1 MLNRLYSWYGKKVVL
16 SVLMT
21 IVGLSIIGIYLYA
34 SKTVIPE
41 ETVTAKAEVKTQKVR
56 DIGATNSFSSVG
68 TVQAVSEARLQ
79 TEAGGRVTSVNT
91 EIGKSVR
98 AGAVLAT
105 IENASE
111 SAAVLQ
117 AQGAYEAALAGARSS
132 GVGISGAQ
140 TALTSAQVSGM
151 NTYQDAY
158 IAIDGLLHTS
168 LDEFFSMSGN
178 TATGFRLDG
187 GGQAQQLN
195 SERTALETIF
205 DGWLKDKSLVS
216 NATIGTTL
224 ERAYADTLRLSQFIE
239 KITVIAQK
247 EDISTVFKQDAK
259 DAKVARLFAMRV
271 SVNATLKQI
280 EGAKNAISN
289 AQKGLEQAQIAGS
302 SNTPSVAGAQIKIA
316 LGSLRA
322 AQANYEKTLV
332 RTPIFGV
339 VNALY
344 LKTGEYVSPSTQ
356 AAIVANNNG
365 LEILTSVGEDDREKI
380 LIGAGV
386 TIDGTTNGVVTAIA
400 GAVDPTTGKVAVKVS
415 VDEDNQLKN
424 GSTVTVAFTQEE
436 KSEFTE
442 ITIPLS
448 ALKMTGAGPVAF
460 LVTQENILKSL
471 TLELGAISG
480 DSVVVKTGLTP
491 DTVIVVDARGLKEG
505 QEVVVKQ

>member
-16 SVLMT
+16 SVIAA
-21 IVGLSIIGIYLYA
+21 IVALLALGAYFYA
-34 SKTVIPE
+34 SKA
-41 ETVTAKAEVKTQKVR
+41 TVTEEAVTVKPEVIIQKVS
-56 DIGATNSFSSVG
+56 DIGSLNSFSSIG

-91 EIGKSVR
+91 EIGKTVR
-98 AGAVLAT
+98 AGTVLAT

-111 SAAVLQ
+111 SAALLQ
-117 AQGAYEAALAGARSS
+117 AQGSYEAAVAGARSS
-132 GVGISGAQ
+132 EVGVEGAQ
-140 TALTSAQVSGM
+140 TALISAQVSGV

-158 IAIDGLLHTS
+158 IAIDGILHTS
-168 LDEFFSMSGN
+168 LEEFFSMSGD

-187 GGQAQQLN
+187 AGQAQQLN
-195 SERTALETIF
+195 NERTALETIF
-205 DGWLKDKSLVS
+205 DGWLKNKNLVS

-224 ERAYADTLRLSQFIE
+224 EDAYADALRLSQLIE
-239 KITVIAQK
+239 KITVIAQN
-247 EDISTVFKQDAK
+247 EDISTEFKQDAK
-259 DAKVARLFAMRV
+259 DAMVGRLFDVRV

-280 EGAKNAISN
+280 EGAKNAIVN

-302 SNTPSVAGAQIKIA
+302 SNLPSASGAQIKIA
-316 LGSLRA
+316 LGSLRS

-332 RTPIFGV
+332 RTPISGV

-365 LEILTSVGEDDREKI
+365 LEIVTGVGEDDREKI
-380 LIGAGV
+380 LIGAPV

-415 VDEDNQLKN
+415 VHEDSQLKN
-424 GSTVTVAFTQEE
+424 GSTVTIGFTQE
-436 KSEFTE
+436 KKAEFAE

-448 ALKMTGAGPVAF
+448 ALKMTGSGPVAF
-460 LVTQENILKSL
+460 EVDADKKLKSI

-480 DSVVVKTGLTP
+480 DSVVVKSGLTA
-491 DTVIVVDARGLKEG
+491 DSIIVVDARGLKEG
-505 QEVVVKQ
+505 QEVTVKQ